1 MCFSKSLWFFL
12 NFAKGSKIALQCDWT
27 NKNLQNVQK
36 VCVLKKD
43 VFFLTNPL
51 FLKKTAKDNKFAVQ
65 CDWMSKISHDVRN
78 LGSSWRKNRSVSR
91 KKIIFL
97 KSSEISKFA
106 VKCDWKIQLSQ
117 SIQNLFFFNWNI
129 SVFRKKLLFFF

>member
-1 MCFSKSLWFFL
+1 MCFSKCLWFFL

-36 VCVLKKD
+36 LCVLKKN

-51 FLKKTAKDNKFAVQ
+51 FFKKTAKDNKFAVQ

-117 SIQNLFFFNWNI
+117 SIHNLFFLI
-129 SVFRKKLLFFF
+129 EIYRFFEKTVIFF